1 MSDIIKTVD
10 IHIGSDA
17 AHPKLGVT
25 LNAVTN
31 SHDAKANL
39 SALKNVK
46 ADGVYFL
53 ISIQSTH
60 AEELRSAFQTFL
72 ETAIGVAKEM
82 SPEIDQ
88 VVGDSF
94 FEVVAAGDRVIAAV
108 NIKDNP
114 IAKGFAD

>member
-53 ISIQSTH
+53 ISIQSTQ